1 MTRVAVVTG
10 SSSGIGYETSLIFAR
25 NQFMTYATMRNLS
38 KSDRLRDIISKEKI
52 PLNIT
57 QLDVNDDSSVNNAI
71 DNIIREYGRIDILV
85 NNAGYDFFG
94 SLEESSLEEIKQQF
108 ETNVFG
114 VMRATKAVVPTMR
127 KQGNGTII
135 NISSVGGIVGLLPF
149 TTAYHASKFA
159 IEGFTESLR
168 QELVEFN
175 INVILIEPG
184 FIVSNFM
191 DNMKTAKG
199 FDPNKSPY
207 ANMVQRV
214 FQGFESISTYSSHPS
229 KVAHTIL
236 NAANSPNPELRNPVG
251 EDAESI
257 FKARNELS
265 DREMERWT
273 RESYMEKKGF
283 IRH

>member
-175 INVILIEPG
+175 INVVLIEPG

-199 FDPNKSPY
+199 FDPKKSPY
-207 ANMVQRV
+207 ASMVQ
-214 FQGFESISTYSSHPS
+214 
-229 KVAHTIL
+229 
-236 NAANSPNPELRNPVG
+236 
-251 EDAESI
+251 
-257 FKARNELS
+257 
-265 DREMERWT
+265 
-273 RESYMEKKGF
+273 
-283 IRH
+283 